1 MKIEKNMKIEKFGI
15 AAVCGIVLLA
25 TSCRQQTV
33 REQLPVNVNVVRVRP
48 VDVGGAQAF
57 SGTVEESAG
66 TTLSFPVTGTVR
78 QICVEPGQ
86 RVARGALIAVLDES
100 SLRSA
105 YDAAAAALEQ
115 AEDAYSRMR
124 QLHESGSLP
133 EMQWVEVQSRLRQA
147 QSVERISKKNLADG
161 RLIAPFAGVI
171 SEKHVEMGQNVMPGS
186 PVAKLVAVDRVKV
199 CVSVPENDISSI
211 RKGQS
216 VIINVPALG
225 GKTFQGKIV
234 EKGISADRL
243 SRSYTVKALV
253 ENPQAELM
261 PGMICELSLNLTE
274 APSAIVLP
282 NSVICMDSSNNTFV
296 WINSNGKAQKRMI
309 KTGALTRYGVTVVSG
324 LNTGDEVIVEGQQ
337 KVSAGMNITIGG

>member
-1 MKIEKNMKIEKFGI
+1 MKAKHCVMAVVWSLVLVCSGCGRQERVTPRGVSVKTMK
-15 AAVCGIVLLA
+15 VVPVSVSCG
-25 TSCRQQTV
+25 Q
-33 REQLPVNVNVVRVRP
+33 EY
-48 VDVGGAQAF
+48 
-57 SGTVEESAG
+57 SGTVEEASG

-86 RVARGALIAVLDES
+86 RVGRGALIAVLDES

-105 YDAAAAALEQ
+105 YDVAAAALEQ
-115 AEDAYSRMR
+115 AEDAYSRMK

-161 RLIAPFAGVI
+161 RLLAPFAGVI

-211 RKGQS
+211 SKGQS
-216 VIINVPALG
+216 VVINVPALG
-225 GKTFQGKIV
+225 GKTFEGKIV

-282 NSVICMDSSNNTFV
+282 NIVISMDSSNNTFV

>member
-1 MKIEKNMKIEKFGI
+1 MAVVWSLGLVCSGCGRQERVVPQSVSVKTMKV
-15 AAVCGIVLLA
+15 A
-25 TSCRQQTV
+25 
-33 REQLPVNVNVVRVRP
+33 PVSVSY
-48 VDVGGAQAF
+48 GQEY
-57 SGTVEESAG
+57 SGTVEEASG

-86 RVARGALIAVLDES
+86 RVGRGALIAVLDES

-147 QSVERISKKNLADG
+147 LSVERISKKNLADG
-161 RLIAPFAGVI
+161 RLLAPFAGVI
-171 SEKHVEMGQNVMPGS
+171 SEKHVEVGQNVMPGS

-211 RKGQS
+211 SKGQS
-216 VIINVPALG
+216 VVINVPALG
-225 GKTFQGKIV
+225 GRTFQGKIV

-261 PGMICELSLNLTE
+261 PGMICELCLNLTE

-296 WINSNGKAQKRMI
+296 WISSNGKAQKRMI
-309 KTGALTRYGVTVVSG
+309 KTGTQTRYGVTVVSG

>member
-1 MKIEKNMKIEKFGI
+1 MAVVWSLVLVCSGCGRQERVTPRGVSVKTMK
-15 AAVCGIVLLA
+15 VVPVSVSCG
-25 TSCRQQTV
+25 Q
-33 REQLPVNVNVVRVRP
+33 EY
-48 VDVGGAQAF
+48 
-57 SGTVEESAG
+57 SGTVEEASG

-86 RVARGALIAVLDES
+86 RVGRGALIAVLDES

-115 AEDAYSRMR
+115 AEDAYSRMK

-161 RLIAPFAGVI
+161 RLLAPFAGVI

-211 RKGQS
+211 SKGQS

-282 NSVICMDSSNNTFV
+282 NSVICMDSSNSTFV